1 MNICYFRM
9 NIIYNID
16 KYNKN
21 KISFSD
27 SKRNILM
34 DGKFTKILFSESYFS
49 LVGIYLKIN
58 FNNTR
63 LNTINN
69 KHILKLDKNLNN
81 DKIIKSLVQIEF
93 DILNYYKVL
102 FDTNKKISFLL
113 KNYLLSGNIRIYMND
128 NNYEGMLYI
137 LKISGVWESE
147 DEIGITYK
155 FLKSNNYSFYE

>member
-34 DGKFTKILFSESYFS
+34 DGKFTKIVFSESYFS

-102 FDTNKKISFLL
+102 FDTNKKINFLL

-128 NNYEGMLYI
+128 NNYEGMCYI

>member
-1 MNICYFRM
+1 M

-34 DGKFTKILFSESYFS
+34 EGKFTKILFSESYFS

-69 KHILKLDKNLNN
+69 KHILKLDKNINN
-81 DKIIKSLVQIEF
+81 DKIIKNLVQIEF

-102 FDTNKKISFLL
+102 FDTNKKITFLL

-128 NNYEGMLYI
+128 NNYEGMCYI

>member
-1 MNICYFRM
+1 M

>member
-1 MNICYFRM
+1 M

-34 DGKFTKILFSESYFS
+34 DGKFTKIVFSESYFS

-93 DILNYYKVL
+93 DILNYYKIL
-102 FDTNKKISFLL
+102 FDTNKKINFLL

-128 NNYEGMLYI
+128 NNYEGMCYI

>member
-1 MNICYFRM
+1 M

-81 DKIIKSLVQIEF
+81 DRIIKSLVQIEF

-102 FDTNKKISFLL
+102 FDTNKKVSFLL

-128 NNYEGMLYI
+128 NNYEGMCYI

>member
-1 MNICYFRM
+1 M

-34 DGKFTKILFSESYFS
+34 DGKFTKIVFSESYFS

-102 FDTNKKISFLL
+102 FDTNKKINFLL

-128 NNYEGMLYI
+128 NNYEGMCYI

>member
-1 MNICYFRM
+1 M

-34 DGKFTKILFSESYFS
+34 EGKFTKILFSETYFS
-49 LVGIYLKIN
+49 LIGIYLKIN
-58 FNNTR
+58 FNNAK

-81 DKIIKSLVQIEF
+81 DKIIKSLVKIEF
-93 DILNYYKVL
+93 DILNYYRVL

-128 NNYEGMLYI
+128 NNCEGMSYI

-155 FLKSNNYSFYE
+155 FLKSNNYCFYE

>member
-1 MNICYFRM
+1 RM

>member
-1 MNICYFRM
+1 M

-34 DGKFTKILFSESYFS
+34 DGKFTKILFSETYFS
-49 LVGIYLKIN
+49 LIGIYLKVN
-58 FNNTR
+58 FNNSK
-63 LNTINN
+63 LSTINN
-69 KHILKLDKNLNN
+69 KYILKLDKNFNN
-81 DKIIKSLVQIEF
+81 DKIIKNLVQIEF

-102 FDTNKKISFLL
+102 FNTNNKKISFLL

-128 NNYEGMLYI
+128 NNYDGIFYI

>member
-1 MNICYFRM
+1 M
-9 NIIYNID
+9 NIIYTID

-21 KISFSD
+21 KISFSE

-34 DGKFTKILFSESYFS
+34 EGKFTKILFSENYFS
-49 LVGIYLKIN
+49 VIGIYLKIN
-58 FNNTR
+58 FSNIR

-69 KHILKLDKNLNN
+69 KHILKLDRNINN
-81 DKIIKSLVQIEF
+81 DKIIKSLIQIEF

-128 NNYEGMLYI
+128 NTLNDMNYI

-155 FLKSNNYSFYE
+155 FLKSNYSFYE

>member
-1 MNICYFRM
+1 M

-49 LVGIYLKIN
+49 IVGIYLKIN
-58 FNNTR
+58 FSNVK

-69 KHILKLDKNLNN
+69 KHILKLDKNINN
-81 DKIIKSLVQIEF
+81 DRIIKNLVQIEF
-93 DILNYYKVL
+93 DILNYYKIL
-102 FDTNKKISFLL
+102 FDSKKNFFLT
-113 KNYLLSGNIRIYMND
+113 KKLLI
-128 NNYEGMLYI
+128 
-137 LKISGVWESE
+137 VW
-147 DEIGITYK
+147 
-155 FLKSNNYSFYE
+155 